1 MTKTQLKF
9 YNMLKQQIVDFEE
22 IFHKDFMVQRI
33 EKIEDD
39 RLKFLLEEINLD
51 KEKISKKGYITYA
64 KFIHYADKFIDQNI
78 LRISNNSYDKKVES
92 LYQKRDLML
101 KSIENSA
108 KNINERNDLIEQIQS
123 KKLMFKEDGKN
134 ILDECDY
141 FIIEQFGFYNFF
153 DENRNY
159 HLKEDIHKYLAKFI
173 ENRYLVKNKSIKKL
187 T

>member
-51 KEKISKKGYITYA
+51 KDKISKKGYITYG

-78 LRISNNSYDKKVES
+78 QKISNNIYNEKVES
-92 LYQKRDLML
+92 LYKKRDLML

-108 KNINERNDLIEQIQS
+108 KNIFEKNSIIDDIES
-123 KKLMFKEDGKN
+123 KKLMFKENDKN

-153 DENRNY
+153 DENKNY
-159 HLKEDIHKYLAKFI
+159 HIKEDIEKYLSKFV
-173 ENRYLVKNKSIKKL
+173 ENKYLVKNRTIKRLK
-187 T
+187 